1 MRVAAM
7 GAGNSPRIM
16 MMDSMKSRRSAALS
30 LLGLSLI
37 SYCQAQVIRFE
48 SGGLEFQTL
57 TKNGVTVMFAPLP
70 IHIRE
75 YAILQVAVSNGS
87 KVSWNFKPEEFVFF
101 RSDGSSIAGSP
112 ARQVVGKLIEKGSR
126 GDVIKLVQTY
136 ELSLYGL
143 TRYKSTN
150 GYEQRRQ
157 AAFAEVS
164 STKIKAAA
172 AASAI
177 AFPSVKL
184 MPGQSTDGA
193 VFYPTGNG
201 KPLGTGKLRLQAA
214 GEVFEFEEIQ
224 TGHHPSN
231 P

>member
-1 MRVAAM
+1 MRFRALAWTGIVL
-7 GAGNSPRIM
+7 AG
-16 MMDSMKSRRSAALS
+16 
-30 LLGLSLI
+30 LI
-37 SYCQAQVIRFE
+37 ASQAVLDAQVIRFE
-48 SGGLEFQTL
+48 SAGLEFQTL
-57 TKNGVTVMFAPLP
+57 TKNGVTIMFAPLP

-87 KVSWNFKPEEFVFF
+87 KISWNFKAEDCVFQ
-101 RSDGSSIAGSP
+101 RTDGTSIAGSA
-112 ARQVVGKLIEKGSR
+112 ARQVVGKLMEKGSR

-172 AASAI
+172 AASAV
-177 AFPSVKL
+177 AFPAVKL
-184 MPGQSTDGA
+184 LPGQSTDGA
-193 VFYPTGNG
+193 VFYPTGSKG
-201 KPLGTGKLRLQAA
+201 LGAGRLRIQAA
-214 GEVFEFEEIQ
+214 GEIFEFEAIPALNHRNATNQ
-224 TGHHPSN
+224 
-231 P
+231 

>member
-1 MRVAAM
+1 M
-7 GAGNSPRIM
+7 GAGNAPRIM

-37 SYCQAQVIRFE
+37 SICQAQVIRFE
-48 SGGLEFQTL
+48 SGGLDYQTL

-75 YAILQVAVSNGS
+75 YSILQVAVSNGS
-87 KVSWNFKPEEFVFF
+87 KVSWSFKPEEFMFL
-101 RSDGSSIAGSP
+101 RSDGTSIAGSP
-112 ARQVVGKLIEKGSR
+112 ARLVVGRLIEKGGR

-193 VFYPTGNG
+193 VFYPTGNNKG
-201 KPLGTGKLRLQAA
+201 LGAGKLRVQVA

-224 TGHHPSN
+224 ANHSSN